1 MKIRYIKA
9 RNFLSI
15 GEDPI
20 EIDFTK
26 YGNII
31 NIKGRNLDVGK
42 DASNGSGKTSIISI
56 IPYVFYGKLL
66 KGLNH
71 KEAINI
77 KSKEALEAEIGFDI
91 GDDKYRIIRKRKP
104 DRLEFWKNG
113 KDESVGGI
121 PSTQEEINKVIKLN
135 YNSFVNVVCFGQH
148 NTTAFLAS
156 DPADKRAI
164 AENLLSLDKYQKYCK
179 FSKDKRTSLND
190 KIKTLNAVY
199 EKLLNSKDANERQ
212 IKSIAEQQVKWQKS
226 KTSMIEQLQ
235 QAIKLYRIKLANTD
249 DGSALLIYE
258 HKQKELAQ
266 ICTDLERHEEFKA
279 MLSTN
284 LDKAE
289 DKIDSIK
296 ETKQSLAI
304 AVKELQYHMA
314 RVTKEVQGLRKVSS
328 DLEDRNG
335 SRCPVCFGIV
345 EEENFKHVLNH
356 NHKKTA
362 ELSTEMNDLQLSF
375 TENQTKLNKTE
386 EQLQKLKLAWD
397 EGKAREVLTVAKARE
412 LNNKKMELSRLSRPD
427 GNSNSLLLEQKIHS
441 LEEQLSDKVIEVD
454 PYVKILESASK
465 ELAKSVESANAYKRE
480 IISIEEE
487 LPYYE
492 FWIEAFGDN
501 GIRSFVIDEVIP
513 MLNARVNYW
522 LQFLIDNKIKLS
534 FNNQL
539 EETIER
545 NPADGDPFV
554 YNAMSGGE
562 HRRID
567 LAISQAFAHVMMLT
581 SGACPSI
588 CCLDEIGTNLDRPG
602 ITAIYKMICELSR
615 DRQVLVTTHDPDLQ
629 ELLQGY
635 DTITAIKENG
645 FTRIASAQH
654 SA

>member
-1 MKIRYIKA
+1 MKIKYIKA

-15 GEDPI
+15 GEDPV

-26 YGNII
+26 YGNIV
-31 NIKGRNLDVGK
+31 NIKGMNLDVGK
-42 DASNGSGKTSIISI
+42 DASNGSGKTSLISI
-56 IPYVFYGKLL
+56 IPYALYGKLI

-77 KSKEALEAEIGFDI
+77 KSGEALEVEIGFDI
-91 GDDKYRIIRKRKP
+91 GDDRYRVIRKRKP

-121 PSTQEEINKVIKLN
+121 PSTQEEINKVIRLN

-148 NTTAFLAS
+148 NTAAFLAS

-190 KIKTLNAVY
+190 KIKTLNIVY
-199 EKLLNSKDANERQ
+199 EKLLNSRDANERQ
-212 IKSIAEQQVKWQKS
+212 IKSIAEQQVKWHKS
-226 KTSMIEQLQ
+226 RTATIEQLQ
-235 QAIKLYRIKLANTD
+235 QSIKLYRIKLSNTD
-249 DGSALLIYE
+249 EGSALLIYE
-258 HKQKELAQ
+258 HKQKELEQVCA
-266 ICTDLERHEEFKA
+266 DLEKHEEFKV
-279 MLSTN
+279 MLRSN

-304 AVKELQYHMA
+304 AVKEMQYHMA
-314 RVTKEVQGLRKVSS
+314 RVTKEMQELRRVSN
-328 DLEDRNG
+328 DLEDRSG

-345 EEENFKHVLNH
+345 EEENFKHVLKH
-356 NHKKTA
+356 NHKKTE
-362 ELSTEMNDLQLSF
+362 ELSAEMSDLQSSLAD
-375 TENQTKLNKTE
+375 NQVKLNKTE

-397 EGKAREVLTVAKARE
+397 EGKAREVLTVAKVRE
-412 LNNKKMELSRLSRPD
+412 LNNKKMELSKLSRPD
-427 GNSNSLLLEQKIHS
+427 SNSNSLLLEQKIHS
-441 LEEQLSDKVIEVD
+441 LEEQLSDRVNEAD
-454 PYVKILESASK
+454 PYVKIMENANLEL
-465 ELAKSVESANAYKRE
+465 EKSIESANAYKRE

-545 NPADGDPFV
+545 NPSDGDPFV

-602 ITAIYKMICELSR
+602 IAAIYKMICELSR

-645 FTRIASAQH
+645 YTRISPAQH
-654 SA
+654 SV